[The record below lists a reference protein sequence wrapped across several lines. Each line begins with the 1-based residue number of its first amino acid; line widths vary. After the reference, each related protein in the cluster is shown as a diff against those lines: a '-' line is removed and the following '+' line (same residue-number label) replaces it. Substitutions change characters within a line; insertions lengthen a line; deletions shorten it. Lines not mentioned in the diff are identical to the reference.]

1 MSAKMLDGK
10 KIAGEIKDEIKSEI
24 LRLREKGI
32 IPGLAVILVGDDAAS
47 KIYVKNKKKACEEMG
62 INSQVFEMSE
72 DASEGSILELVK
84 KLNQDDKVHGI
95 LVQLPLP
102 GHINEGKIIEAIDPK
117 KDVDCFHP
125 ENVGRLSIG
134 IGDLF
139 PCTPAGIIEILKRN
153 NIEISGKECA
163 VVGASN
169 IVGKPMA
176 MMFLGEN
183 GTVTIAHE
191 KTKNLEEITKRADIL
206 VTAVGKAGLI
216 RKDMLKRDVIILD
229 VGMNRKP
236 DGKLAGDVDFE
247 SAKEVASAITPVP
260 GGVGPVTV
268 AMLLKNTVEA
278 AKKLGF

>member
-1 MSAKMLDGK
+1 MSAKILDGK

-32 IPGLAVILVGDDAAS
+32 IPGLAVILVGDDSAS

-62 INSQVFEMSE
+62 INSRVFKMSE
-72 DASEGSILELVK
+72 DASEGSVLELVK
-84 KLNQDDKVHGI
+84 KLNQDDKTHGI

-117 KDVDCFHP
+117 KDVDCFHS

-139 PCTPAGIIEILKRN
+139 PCTPAGIVEIIKRN
-153 NIEISGKECA
+153 NIEISGKECV

-176 MMFLGEN
+176 MMFLGKN

-216 RKDMLKRDVIILD
+216 RKDMLKKDVIILD

-247 SAKEVASAITPVP
+247 NAKEVASAITPVP

-268 AMLLKNTVEA
+268 AILLKNTVEA
-278 AKKLGF
+278 AKKLQK